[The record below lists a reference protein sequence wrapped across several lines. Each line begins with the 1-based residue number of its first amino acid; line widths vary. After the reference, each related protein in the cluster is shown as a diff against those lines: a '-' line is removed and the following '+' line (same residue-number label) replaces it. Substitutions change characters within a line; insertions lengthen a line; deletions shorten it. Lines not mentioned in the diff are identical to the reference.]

1 MIKLK
6 INSDP
11 LLKDLLNKSLLT
23 HAQIDTFYIDKL
35 MKNEKLNK
43 KIISRDDKKVSKS
56 SFIRTLQQ
64 AKMNVQKAT
73 YTIILADYLELI
85 NKDSIE
91 QLIKISKMINS
102 TRNIQSDQKHDLIK
116 LLLILIK
123 NFSGEK

>member
-43 KIISRDDKKVSKS
+43 KIISRDGKKVTKS
-56 SFIRTLQQ
+56 SFIRTLKQ
-64 AKMNVQKAT
+64 AKVNVQKAT

-85 NKDSIE
+85 SKDSIE
-91 QLIKISKMINS
+91 QLIKISQMINS
-102 TRNIQSDQKHDLIK
+102 TKNIQSDQKHDLIK